1 MYDFGRLAFAL
12 VSASVVNT
20 AACAHMHPSEDQPTA
35 RLIFVNQSLDQASV
49 FAVLGE
55 GQSQRIGTVFAG
67 RTDTLNIPVNI
78 ISNGGTVTIV
88 ARLLARSVAPRTGPL
103 TILAGDQFRVTLPSN
118 AQMLSVLPAP

>member
-12 VSASVVNT
+12 VSASVVAT
-20 AACAHMHPSEDQPTA
+20 ASCARLHPGEDQPVA
-35 RLIFVNQSLDQASV
+35 QVIFVNQSLDQASV

-67 RTDTLNIPVNI
+67 RTDTLDIPANI

-103 TILAGDQFRVTLPSN
+103 TILAGDQFRVTLPSSG
-118 AQMLSVLPAP
+118 QLLSVLPAR